1 MNNNDTAIAVNGLK
15 KSFKNTPVLRG
26 VDFEVERGSVF
37 ALLGS
42 NGAGKTTTIK
52 ILTTL
57 LQSDE
62 GKIVANGTI
71 EELRKILP
79 EGEVEMVR
87 KQPTLEDVFLA
98 IVNNKEAAK

>member
-1 MNNNDTAIAVNGLK
+1 MDNNDTAIAVNGLK

-57 LQSDE
+57 LHPDE
-62 GKIVANGTI
+62 GSAIVCVFDVA
-71 EELRKILP
+71 
-79 EGEVEMVR
+79 
-87 KQPTLEDVFLA
+87 KQPEKVREVIALTGQNVAVDY
-98 IVNNKEAAK
+98 NNPA